1 MLFSYIFVIIIVSTG
16 AKVFSDSTSTVPLA
30 LQARATTVLYYH
42 ITKKL
47 KLLYY
52 SHRAILKRPCE
63 QYYCTWHVETQ
74 SQQQSPLVVPQTR
87 ESQGAVQ
94 QFRQFWSSVVFPQWS
109 LKGGI
114 AAGAL
119 HIIWQMQEKRIELVS
134 KLRVARIG
142 KNQKLSL
149 GMNMV

>member
-1 MLFSYIFVIIIVSTG
+1 MLFSYIFVIIIVSRG

-30 LQARATTVLYYH
+30 LQAPATTVLYYH
-42 ITKKL
+42 IIIKL

-63 QYYCTWHVETQ
+63 SYYCTWHVETLE
-74 SQQQSPLVVPQTR
+74 SNVESSG

-114 AAGAL
+114 TAGAL
-119 HIIWQMQEKRIELVS
+119 HIIWQMQEIRIELVS
-134 KLRVARIG
+134 KLRIARIG